1 MNLILLCESYFILT
15 SKLSILEVISL
26 NNEQWFDYNKVILA
40 EVNDI
45 ITIYNLVAETEAET
59 GYGKKKPGK
68 HQRYQWSSGF

>member
-1 MNLILLCESYFILT
+1 MNNGLAM
-15 SKLSILEVISL
+15 K
-26 NNEQWFDYNKVILA
+26 KVILS

>member
-1 MNLILLCESYFILT
+1 MNLTLLCESYFILT
-15 SKLSILEVISL
+15 SLKVISL
-26 NNEQWFDYNKVILA
+26 NNEQWVSYDKVILS

-59 GYGKKKPGK
+59 GYGKQKPGK